1 MIDFN
6 IYDKNYKDL
15 TIDERMDIWK
25 DYFNI
30 FCVGEVVSDYPLKG
44 LCEDNLTHDI
54 NVYVRHYI
62 LEEEYDKIL
71 IRHIKISDFVNY
83 VLCRYYDSNGHK
95 LNIVHLF
102 RDTLKSRGILENL
115 IKNESKIVVYRKYG
129 YYDFWR

>member
-1 MIDFN
+1 MN
-6 IYDKNYKDL
+6 YYNTYDKNYMDL
-15 TIDERMDIWK
+15 TINERMDIWK

-62 LEEEYDKIL
+62 FSEEYDMIL
-71 IRHIKISDFVNY
+71 ERHTEISNFVND
-83 VLCRYYDSNGHK
+83 VLCRGCNIDSPK